1 MPHVQ
6 LPDTYE
12 NITLCLDQY
21 FGFIMNSSVLC
32 VRIDVCYYSVCLRST
47 AGHLNH
53 DSEWSHTLTQYGSVS
68 DASWDGSRRSNLVSG
83 PVGVSPVRVSLV
95 FSSQTLHMSIT
106 LTLTVTD
113 AEMLK

>member
-1 MPHVQ
+1 MRTHRCLLLLG
-6 LPDTYE
+6 LP
-12 NITLCLDQY
+12 Q
-21 FGFIMNSSVLC
+21 
-32 VRIDVCYYSVCLRST
+32 RST

-68 DASWDGSRRSNLVSG
+68 DASWDGSRWSNLVSG

-95 FSSQTLHMSIT
+95 FSSQALHMSI
-106 LTLTVTD
+106 TLTVTD